1 MAFVT
6 AAVGAFAIGVLPIL
20 QLLNGELYPTDIRSL
35 AIGITM
41 ALARISEMS
50 SVLVYPYLVQALN
63 FYGAFYF
70 YTFTASLV
78 MIWGVLKIPD
88 NRGLTLA
95 KVEEKMSTQKLS
107 SDKEENM

>member
-1 MAFVT
+1 
-6 AAVGAFAIGVLPIL
+6 
-20 QLLNGELYPTDIRSL
+20 
-35 AIGITM
+35 
-41 ALARISEMS
+41 MS
-50 SVLVYPYLVQALN
+50 SVLVYPYLLQAVN

-95 KVEEKMSTQKLS
+95 KVEEKMSSTKLS
-107 SDKEENM
+107 SEKKENI